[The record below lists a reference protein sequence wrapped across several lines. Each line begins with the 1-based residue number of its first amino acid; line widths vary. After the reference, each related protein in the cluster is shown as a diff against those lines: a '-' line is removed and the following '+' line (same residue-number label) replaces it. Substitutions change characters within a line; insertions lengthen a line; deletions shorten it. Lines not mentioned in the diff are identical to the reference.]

1 MSWFF
6 DGSAPVLT
14 AKDLVIAFTNKR
26 PEELRLPK
34 RAAIVFTPA
43 DLSALVGRTGA
54 APVAAWLPFRRFYR
68 TAGGGTVLARS
79 SLGGPALA
87 ALVEELAAFGA
98 EEFCLWGYC
107 GGIGGG
113 VRPGDVVLAT
123 EAVRE
128 EGTSAH
134 YLESDDRV
142 VASAWADEW
151 RAQADEAGFCAG
163 RVWTTDAIYRET
175 ADKVARYAE
184 EGVLGVDM
192 EAASL
197 YAACSHKGLRAV
209 AFLVV
214 SDLVGAGGWQNGFRG
229 SELKAGAGR
238 LCEFVTKKFCDF

>member
-26 PEELRLPK
+26 PEELHLPK
-34 RAAIVFTPA
+34 RAVIVFTPA
-43 DLSALVGRTGA
+43 DLSALAGRTGA
-54 APVAAWLPFRRFYR
+54 APVAAWLPFRRFYK

-79 SLGGPALA
+79 AVGGPALA

-128 EGTSAH
+128 RASAH
-134 YLESDDRV
+134 YLESADRV
-142 VASAWADEW
+142 SRRRRRASGA
-151 RAQADEAGFCAG
+151 RRRMKRGFARGACGPPTRSTG
-163 RVWTTDAIYRET
+163 RRRTRSQGMR
-175 ADKVARYAE
+175 K
-184 EGVLGVDM
+184 
-192 EAASL
+192 
-197 YAACSHKGLRAV
+197 
-209 AFLVV
+209 
-214 SDLVGAGGWQNGFRG
+214 
-229 SELKAGAGR
+229 KA
-238 LCEFVTKKFCDF
+238 